1 MTSLDLSY
9 SAAAGRGR
17 LPAPGG
23 PGVSARLIVSLLWVV
38 LAGCSDRVGI
48 EEPVVAGLDAEEPE
62 LVEFIQDLLESVRS
76 DPDSVLMRGRL
87 GMAYDV
93 NSFDMAAQFTYA
105 QVEALDPEDF
115 RWPYYR
121 ATALAKLG
129 RYRDA
134 LQSLDRAI
142 AIDSDYPSAWLLR
155 GAWLLDLDRHEDA
168 AQAYRRATDL
178 ASDDATAAA
187 ATVGVARTLM
197 RQDRTDEAVILL
209 ERLAASFK
217 HPHVLQLLGNAYR
230 RLGRLEEAR
239 SMVQSNTATPL
250 GWPDERQLRKS
261 EYVRG
266 FSGRMLIAK
275 NLLEQSQ
282 PRDALKILEPLRRT
296 APRDRNL
303 LNNLSIAYKLAGR
316 SAEAFEV
323 LKLGLEADP
332 DFHLFHFN
340 IAVHYEDLGDDRRAL
355 QHLERAIQLD
365 PALLA
370 AQQRRVD
377 LLIRA
382 QRFDDA
388 LAALDEQARYAEAA
402 PAALFDTGMVAGAL
416 EKWPLAIAS
425 FQQAL
430 SLDPSLQRGHL
441 FLGRSL
447 AEDGRFDEARE
458 ALALAD
464 KLGASAKDVAA
475 ARLRLDG
482 LERGR
487 Q

>member
-1 MTSLDLSY
+1 M
-9 SAAAGRGR
+9 
-17 LPAPGG
+17 
-23 PGVSARLIVSLLWVV
+23 
-38 LAGCSDRVGI
+38 
-48 EEPVVAGLDAEEPE
+48 
-62 LVEFIQDLLESVRS
+62 
-76 DPDSVLMRGRL
+76 
-87 GMAYDV
+87 
-93 NSFDMAAQFTYA
+93 
-105 QVEALDPEDF
+105 
-115 RWPYYR
+115 
-121 ATALAKLG
+121 
-129 RYRDA
+129 
-134 LQSLDRAI
+134 
-142 AIDSDYPSAWLLR
+142 
-155 GAWLLDLDRHEDA
+155 
-168 AQAYRRATDL
+168 
-178 ASDDATAAA
+178 
-187 ATVGVARTLM
+187 
-197 RQDRTDEAVILL
+197 
-209 ERLAASFK
+209 
-217 HPHVLQLLGNAYR
+217 
-230 RLGRLEEAR
+230 
-239 SMVQSNTATPL
+239 
-250 GWPDERQLRKS
+250 
-261 EYVRG
+261 
-266 FSGRMLIAK
+266 
-275 NLLEQSQ
+275 
-282 PRDALKILEPLRRT
+282 
-296 APRDRNL
+296 
-303 LNNLSIAYKLAGR
+303 
-316 SAEAFEV
+316 